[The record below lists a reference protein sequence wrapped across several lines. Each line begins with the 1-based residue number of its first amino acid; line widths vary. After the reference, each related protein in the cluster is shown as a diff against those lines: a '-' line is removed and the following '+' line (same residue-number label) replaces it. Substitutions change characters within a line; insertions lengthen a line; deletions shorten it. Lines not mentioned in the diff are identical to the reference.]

1 MILTVTLNTS
11 IDKVYVVENFS
22 IGDVIRVKEATYTP
36 GGKGL
41 NVAKVLSALGEEV
54 LAAGFA
60 GGFAGGFIESELRK
74 LGIPYKFIRV
84 HEETRSCINIIDE
97 KSRIQTELL
106 EPGPWVSPD
115 ELSQFVELFETLLRN
130 SDVVTLSGSLP
141 RGLDD
146 DTYRVLISIA
156 KGKGKKVILDS
167 SGIAFKEG
175 LSVFPTMIKP
185 NIREAEA
192 VLGRRIESISEAAA
206 AAKEL
211 TALGAGM
218 AAISMGA
225 EGVVVADSGTG
236 SVYHAKPPL
245 ISPVNTVG
253 CGDAMVAGFAV
264 ALRRGYDL
272 ETTIKIGTAVSAA
285 AALTPETGG
294 CRPDD
299 VNRFIN
305 DIKIELI

>member
-11 IDKVYVVENFS
+11 IDKVYVVENFR
-22 IGDVIRVKEATYTP
+22 IGDVIRVKEVTYTP

-41 NVAKVLSALGEEV
+41 NVAKALSALGEEV
-54 LAAGFA
+54 LATGFA
-60 GGFAGGFIESELRK
+60 GGFAGRFIESELGK
-74 LGIPYKFIRV
+74 LGIPHKFIQV
-84 HEETRSCINIIDE
+84 NGETRSCINIID
-97 KSRIQTELL
+97 KNSYIQTELL
-106 EPGPWVSPD
+106 EPVPWVSPD
-115 ELSQFVELFETLLRN
+115 KLSQFIELFETLVQN

-141 RGLDD
+141 RGLHD
-146 DTYRVLISIA
+146 DTYKVLISIA
-156 KGKGKKVILDS
+156 KEKGKKAILDT
-167 SGIAFKEG
+167 SGMALKEG

-185 NIREAEA
+185 NIKEAGV

-218 AAISMGA
+218 AAVSMGA
-225 EGVVVADSGTG
+225 EGVVVADASTG
-236 SVYHAKPPL
+236 CVYHAKPPL

-264 ALRRGYDL
+264 ALRKGYDL
-272 ETTIKIGTAVSAA
+272 EATIRMGTAVSAA

-305 DIKIELI
+305 DIKLELI